1 MVNLNC
7 LIALQLTELLL
18 RLDEWTKQL
27 WDMYQWNAT
36 WLVKN
41 KKVLLFMTVWVDQET
56 TTLSEISQAEED
68 KYHMISLMRGIY

>member
-1 MVNLNC
+1 MGC

-18 RLDEWTKQL
+18 RVDEWTKQL

-36 WLVKN
+36 RLVKN